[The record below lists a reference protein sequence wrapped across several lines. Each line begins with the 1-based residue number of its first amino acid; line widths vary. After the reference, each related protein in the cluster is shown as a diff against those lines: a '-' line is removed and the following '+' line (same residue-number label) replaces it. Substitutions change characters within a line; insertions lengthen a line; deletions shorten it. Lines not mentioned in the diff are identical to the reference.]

1 MQKPI
6 FKIGDSITAAIPRQG
21 IDYGVITKI
30 DKDNY
35 YLSIMNGVAIIPI
48 KAQAIYKLIDK
59 K

>member
-6 FKIGDSITAAIPRQG
+6 FKIGDSITAAIPRKG